1 MKHAHQTTKPR
12 PDLAKYPMPT
22 AETAWAI
29 AQEFLAARRR
39 PVETAEE
46 IAASSAHR
54 GNAVTDLLTPEQYKR
69 YAAESDDLLRRYQAA
84 QKAADTCTC
93 PRCEVRRLISR
104 LES

>member
-1 MKHAHQTTKPR
+1 MKHAHQVSKPR

-29 AQEFLAARRR
+29 AQEFLAIRRR
-39 PVETAEE
+39 LVETAEE

-54 GNAVTDLLTPEQYKR
+54 GNAVVDLLTPEQYKQ
-69 YAAESDDLLRRYQAA
+69 YAAESEALLRRYRTA
-84 QKAADTCTC
+84 QEAADTCTC
-93 PRCEVRRLISR
+93 PSCEARRLICR